1 MDFATAPLKSKAD
14 ELYANQ
20 DYLGAAEEYKKLL
33 ENQPAN
39 PVLRKQLGLA
49 LTLGKK
55 VDEGLE
61 QLKTAAAM
69 QAADPEVRYAYGY
82 GLGMA
87 GKFDEAI
94 EELDVALNLQP
105 NHIPARQGIIY
116 CLLTSGQALAQVNPV
131 LGEQRL
137 DRAFKLDPKNA
148 HVASTLLTHMVR
160 SNQKGK
166 AINFIKDLDA
176 HIKTQTPLK
185 ENLETLQTD
194 PEYIATFKQI
204 AMAQKSTAPKPV
216 APTTGGTLKQVPCP
230 ACKQMIM
237 DYAAICPH
245 CNTRLKATGTFAG
258 MDTGPRWEW
267 QEIAFTIM
275 SVLWCLLTGFSTF
288 VAALACMNPKV
299 GWNGIGAFFF
309 VVSLAQF
316 LIGVGLLC
324 RLEWIGFIAR
334 IGCYLTLLLSGYR
347 VAFIFTK
354 TAATEGY
361 INLAIVMC
369 AGFMIYLINYV
380 IGD

>member
-1 MDFATAPLKSKAD
+1 MEFATAPLKSKAD
-14 ELYANQ
+14 ELYGNQ

-33 ENQPAN
+33 EGQPAN

-49 LTLGKK
+49 LTLGKQ

-61 QLKTAAAM
+61 HLKTAAAM
-69 QAADPEVRYAYGY
+69 QAADPEIRYAYGY
-82 GLGMA
+82 GLGTA

-166 AINFIKDLDA
+166 AVNFIKDLDA
-176 HIKTQTPLK
+176 HIKTQSPLK
-185 ENLETLQTD
+185 ENLEKLEVD
-194 PEYIATFKQI
+194 PEYMTHMKQL
-204 AMAQKSTAPKPV
+204 AMTQKSTAPAPV
-216 APTTGGTLKQVPCP
+216 APTTGGTFKQVPCP

-245 CNTRLKATGTFAG
+245 CNTRLRATGTFAG
-258 MDTGPRWEW
+258 MDTGPAVEW
-267 QEIAFTIM
+267 QEVAYTIM
-275 SVLWCLLTGFSTF
+275 SVLFIGLAGLGMFLTFGDAQKGQFKDVSTVPFIVSCAQLLFGLGLLFRQEWIAF
-288 VAALACMNPKV
+288 LAKIFLYLRVA
-299 GWNGIGAFFF
+299 
-309 VVSLAQF
+309 VSLPFFAVY
-316 LIGVGLLC
+316 LMAGRWLGTGEHLLQ
-324 RLEWIGFIAR
+324 IA
-334 IGCYLTLLLSGYR
+334 
-347 VAFIFTK
+347 V
-354 TAATEGY
+354 
-361 INLAIVMC
+361 

-380 IGD
+380 VGD